1 MAVNL
6 LRMAVRIDSVSE
18 LKKIQ
23 TDRRNI
29 TEGKRL
35 YTYTRNMPKRLD
47 ELVNGGSVYWVVKR
61 LIRVRQKI
69 MSIEQQLNEEG
80 KKFCAIELNPV
91 HIILEPRKQKP
102 FQGWRY
108 LKSEEAPLDAAIVE
122 SNYSNTNMPPELMS
136 ELKELGLI

>member
-23 TDRRNI
+23 TDRRDI

-35 YTYTRNMPKRLD
+35 YTYTRNMPKRAD

-61 LIRVRQKI
+61 NL
-69 MSIEQQLNEEG
+69 
-80 KKFCAIELNPV
+80 
-91 HIILEPRKQKP
+91 H
-102 FQGWRY
+102 
-108 LKSEEAPLDAAIVE
+108 
-122 SNYSNTNMPPELMS
+122 
-136 ELKELGLI
+136 